1 MMIIPADSGTQINMD
16 GETSTINYKWH
27 IFSLIIPKNTRICS
41 YPFSTLKN
49 LSFDISIGKGL
60 QANAIDLQVRK
71 SDPRQGSAVIS
82 IELVKQNS
90 VIPSDV
96 LERHKR
102 DKFNNTT
109 EKKELNDWR
118 EACTFNFSK
127 FDIPPLINT
136 FLNDCCIK
144 DLIISCTITWR
155 GFNKPEVQRIPPV
168 LQPFFKADEFSD
180 IVLVVDNHKLPAHKI
195 ILSAHSPYFHAMFT
209 TDMKESKENRVEIQN
224 FTVDLIT
231 EMLEFFYTNRTK
243 ATEDVD
249 VALQMVPVAD
259 MYQINSLKDICEAT
273 LSKNINLDNV
283 LPILCTAD
291 DHNLTKLRNK
301 TVIYMRNNKQN
312 VVKIPEFEKLFY
324 DKPRIIQDERSLM
337 IQQFLLHDAMG
348 MTTDNTADIYMYA
361 NIL

>member
-1 MMIIPADSGTQINMD
+1 MD

-41 YPFSTLKN
+41 YPFTTLKN

-60 QANAIDLQVRK
+60 QANAVDLQVRK

-90 VIPSDV
+90 SLPSDV

-102 DKFNNTT
+102 DKFSSFIYQNESNNIYKLTLTDNTT

-127 FDIPPLINT
+127 FHIPPLINT
-136 FLNDCCIK
+136 FLHDCCIK

-155 GFNKPEVQRIPPV
+155 GFNKPEVQKISPM

-180 IVLVVDNHKLPAHKI
+180 IILVVDNHKLPAHKI

-209 TDMKESKENRVEIQN
+209 TDMKESKENRVEIRN
-224 FTVDLIT
+224 FSVDLIT
-231 EMLEFFYTNRTK
+231 EMLQFFYTNKTK
-243 ATEDVD
+243 ATEEVD

-301 TVIYMRNNKQN
+301 TVIFMRNNKQN

-324 DKPRIIQDERSLM
+324 DKPRIMYE
-337 IQQFLLHDAMG
+337 FTYAM
-348 MTTDNTADIYMYA
+348 ASS
-361 NIL
+361 